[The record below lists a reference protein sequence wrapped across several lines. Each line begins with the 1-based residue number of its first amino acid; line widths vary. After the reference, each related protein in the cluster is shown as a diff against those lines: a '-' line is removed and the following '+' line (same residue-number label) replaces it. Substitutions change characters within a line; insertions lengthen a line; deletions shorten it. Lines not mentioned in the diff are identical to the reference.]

1 MLQAVLIGP
10 TRPTLNC
17 PCSSAVE
24 HSLGKGEV
32 SGSSPDEGMAK
43 SIAMRKKVSI
53 KKSINIVSLIRQ
65 EILAELINING
76 I

>member
-1 MLQAVLIGP
+1 MGPLNYSAHFRITVLHAIMNGP

-32 SGSSPDEGMAK
+32 SGSSPDEGTRGVDVNLSYEDK
-43 SIAMRKKVSI
+43 
-53 KKSINIVSLIRQ
+53 Q
-65 EILAELINING
+65 C
-76 I
+76 